1 MSTNY
6 QDERDFGARVSDSWQ
21 YRGLKTVIL
30 ENKFIRIQIIADKGA
45 DISSFIYKPTDTE
58 IMFKTPWGI
67 RNPSNNVPSTGDGA
81 SVWLDYYEGGWQTV
95 IPHGGYP
102 STYYGAD
109 FGIHG
114 DVNNIPWDTK
124 IIEDTPELC
133 KVEFTGRSMR
143 SPFEIKRLISLKSD
157 ERFIEIH
164 QEVTNFGEEDL
175 DIVWLEHIAVGGT
188 FLSEECTLTI
198 PDCTILSHPEDVD
211 KSSKLKPRFSGPW
224 PFVEMKDGSLS
235 DFRLIP
241 GKSDRSLDMAYFT
254 DLSDGWYVVTNNKI
268 NLSWGVEFP
277 KELFKYI
284 WYWRNYGGGYGY
296 PWYGR
301 SYNAGLEP
309 CTSWGNGGV
318 EHAKN
323 NGSALPV
330 KAGQTISANMKAGII
345 LEYSIDERKGPFDK

>member
-1 MSTNY
+1 
-6 QDERDFGARVSDSWQ
+6 
-21 YRGLKTVIL
+21 
-30 ENKFIRIQIIADKGA
+30 
-45 DISSFIYKPTDTE
+45 
-58 IMFKTPWGI
+58 
-67 RNPSNNVPSTGDGA
+67 
-81 SVWLDYYEGGWQTV
+81 
-95 IPHGGYP
+95 
-102 STYYGAD
+102 
-109 FGIHG
+109 
-114 DVNNIPWDTK
+114 
-124 IIEDTPELC
+124 
-133 KVEFTGRSMR
+133 
-143 SPFEIKRLISLKSD
+143 
-157 ERFIEIH
+157 
-164 QEVTNFGEEDL
+164 
-175 DIVWLEHIAVGGT
+175 VGGT

-309 CTSWGNGGV
+309 CTSWGNSGV
-318 EHAKN
+318 DHAKN
-323 NGSALPV
+323 NGSAFPV
-330 KAGQTISANMKAGII
+330 KAGQTISADMKAGII
-345 LEYSIDERKGPFDK
+345 LEYSIDEREGPFER

>member
-45 DISSFIYKPTDTE
+45 DNSSFIYKPTDTE
-58 IMFKTPWGI
+58 IKFKTPWGI

-157 ERFIEIH
+157 ERFIESH
-164 QEVTNFGEEDL
+164 LEVTNFGEEDL

-211 KSSKLKPRFSGPW
+211 KSSKLKPRFSGPR

-284 WYWRNYGGGYGY
+284 WYWRNNGGGYGY

-318 EHAKN
+318 DHAKN

-330 KAGQTISANMKAGII
+330 HAGQTISANMKAGII
-345 LEYSIDERKGPFDK
+345 LEYSIDEREGPFE